1 MRTRFVMGVMLF
13 SLLLPALA
21 FAENGNPGLEVGS
34 ASWVFSVRDLDDQGL
49 GELRGVT
56 VDISFSSGTVEMIDD
71 VDPGGVVVR
80 LRDAQGRTQAAVS
93 LRAEA
98 FGAGDE
104 DGTALSIPIDSVWG
118 SFDYDA
124 DGYWTQRPN
133 QRINGGNCE
142 RLVEAEILIRTQDGA
157 IGPFFVPGP
166 SSGPFTCADLR
177 G

>member
-1 MRTRFVMGVMLF
+1 MRTRFVMGIMLF

-21 FAENGNPGLEVGS
+21 FAENGDPGLEVGS
-34 ASWVFSVRDLDDQGL
+34 ASWVFSVRDLTNRGL

-56 VDISFSSGTVEMIDD
+56 VDINFSSGTVAMIDD
-71 VDPGGVVVR
+71 ADPGGVLVR

-93 LRAEA
+93 LRAGVFDDVDKA
-98 FGAGDE
+98 K
-104 DGTALSIPIDSVWG
+104 TSLSIPIDSVWG
-118 SFDYDA
+118 SFDYA
-124 DGYWTQRPN
+124 TDGYWTQRPN

-142 RLVEAEILIRTQDGA
+142 RLVDAEIVIQTKEGELE
-157 IGPFFVPGP
+157 PLVVPGP